1 MKVAGLWA
9 GHDCSFCVLDSGK
22 PLIHAEFERY
32 NREKSPPGDSAQ
44 FMFDRYQG
52 TEEISHFAS
61 VYPRNKLT
69 QYEESYKKIDDIA
82 QKNGG
87 KIIFKTT
94 NQSKGD
100 LPFKAAILKNEE
112 ILGEGLGASKKAAE
126 QAASKQVLNEL

>member
-1 MKVAGLWA
+1 MLNNRDYKSEL
-9 GHDCSFCVLDSGK
+9 
-22 PLIHAEFERY
+22 LIHF
-32 NREKSPPGDSAQ
+32 
-44 FMFDRYQG
+44 
-52 TEEISHFAS
+52 
-61 VYPRNKLT
+61 
-69 QYEESYKKIDDIA
+69 

-112 ILGEGLGASKKAAE
+112 ILGEGFGASKKAAE